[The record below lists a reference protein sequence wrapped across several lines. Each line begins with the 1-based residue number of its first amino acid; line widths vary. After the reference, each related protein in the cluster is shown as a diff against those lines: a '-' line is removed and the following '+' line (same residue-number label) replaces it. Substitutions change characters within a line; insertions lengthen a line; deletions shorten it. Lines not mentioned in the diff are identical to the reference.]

1 MMNSKCK
8 LLIVLNLLKQH
19 QTFFFFTNVG
29 TADMLTCWQGNTSM
43 QMPPQVLQMPPQVL
57 QVPPKVLQVSS

>member
-8 LLIVLNLLKQH
+8 LLIILNLLKQH

-29 TADMLTCWQGNTSM
+29 TADMLTCWHGNTSM
-43 QMPPQVLQMPPQVL
+43 QMPAQVL
-57 QVPPKVLQVSS
+57 QVSPKVLQVSS